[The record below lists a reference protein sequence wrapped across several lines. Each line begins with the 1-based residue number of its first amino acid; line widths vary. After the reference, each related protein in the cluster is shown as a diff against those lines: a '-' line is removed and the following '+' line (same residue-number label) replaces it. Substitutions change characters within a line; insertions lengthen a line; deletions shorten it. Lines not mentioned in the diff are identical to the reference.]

1 VDERGLPTV
10 DLSGGILGRVDDMIV
25 VRGVNL
31 YPSGVDAIIRKFP
44 GVSEYQVLV
53 AQIREMNEIS
63 IRAECGELDAHELA
77 SALQDAYSL
86 RIPVVSVEK
95 GTLPRYEMK
104 ANRWVRESTDHA
116 SHSV

>member
-1 VDERGLPTV
+1 ML
-10 DLSGGILGRVDDMIV
+10 V

-31 YPSGVDAIIRKFP
+31 YPSGVDAFENFP
-44 GVSEYQVLV
+44 GVSDGQVLV

-63 IRAECGELDAHELA
+63 IRAECGEADAHELA

-95 GTLPRYEMK
+95 GILPRYEMK
-104 ANRWVRESTDHA
+104 ANRWVREYSNA
-116 SHSV
+116 SNSV